1 MIAALLLAV
10 AVAGQLNDE
19 PAAKKAEAPVVFV
32 PAPAQKPTKK
42 AARKAQAKALE
53 SSKASSQAQ
62 SVVNAR
68 KARRR
73 AYNTKEAVQAAAD
86 QAEYKRQLI
95 AQEKA
100 IKEYQAYVV
109 KMGPIWAAENANQI
123 QAQRNAIMAR
133 QTDIM
138 KQQADN
144 DAYLVRGLLNSR

>member
-10 AVAGQLNDE
+10 AVAGQTATE
-19 PAAKKAEAPVVFV
+19 AKPAPPPVAFV
-32 PAPAQKPTKK
+32 PAPAKKPAKK
-42 AARKAQAKALE
+42 APRKVQGKAQGDA
-53 SSKASSQAQ
+53 QAQ